1 MQKKLLVCAL
11 FLSCVFQHIY
21 TTEKEY
27 ESYPQIH
34 ILDDQSYIDL
44 LKEAQEDVALKHAM
58 TDEDHKEIRSVN
70 QKKPYTFIVFM
81 AADNDLHPFAWR
93 NLKHLELI
101 GSTEYIN
108 VIVQLN
114 IPGHYNPTRRYVVK
128 QGKRLLVDAD
138 PSINNVK
145 LNSGN
150 PHTLVDCVA
159 WAHKHYPADEFIID
173 LWNHGT
179 GPCDPGTSRTV
190 SATELFSLNPIS
202 NMLDLD
208 RSVGYLEYLSKR
220 ALQKEVLQRGICFD
234 ETFRSFMSNQ
244 DLDFALHEICTKVL
258 GKKIGILGFDACLMS
273 AVEIANIAKKYAKY
287 MVSSE
292 EVELAYGW
300 PYDAVLRPLVASALP
315 LKDLASHIVKSF
327 DNFYIPIT
335 PDYTLS
341 AINLAEVAALEAN
354 INNLAST
361 LIEALQTQKNDSVR
375 KAIRFA
381 KSRKYCVCFEEPS
394 YIDLGD
400 FYKNLIKFIDFIE
413 LGNKQNEAYLK
424 HRIKYFAAEG
434 ISLLEK
440 CVAENRTG
448 KNLSNAKG
456 LSIYFPEGQFA
467 HSYLKNPFAS
477 ENNWAVLIAKYLLA

>member
-1 MQKKLLVCAL
+1 MQKRILLVVAL
-11 FLSCVFQHIY
+11 VCSAQQPIY
-21 TTEKEY
+21 CYEKN
-27 ESYPQIH
+27 SDPSPQIH
-34 ILDDQSYIDL
+34 ILDDHSHL
-44 LKEAQEDVALKHAM
+44 EFLKEVQQDTALRNLM
-58 TDEDHKEIRSVN
+58 TNEDHEEMRGIN
-70 QKKPYTFIVFM
+70 PKKAYTFIIFM

-93 NLKHLELI
+93 NLKHLEAI
-101 GSTEYIN
+101 GSTEYVN

-138 PSINNVK
+138 TSLNNVK

-150 PHTLVDCVA
+150 PHTLIDCVA
-159 WAHKHYPADEFIID
+159 WAHKHYPADEVIID

-208 RSVGYLEYLSKR
+208 RSVGYLDYINKC
-220 ALQKEVLQRGICFD
+220 ALKKDVLQRGICFD
-234 ETFRSFMSNQ
+234 ETFRSYMTNQ

-258 GKKIGILGFDACLMS
+258 GKKIGIIGFDACLMS
-273 AVEIANIAKKYAKY
+273 AVEIANIGKKYAKY

-300 PYDAVLRPLVASALP
+300 PYDAVLKPLVSSALP

-327 DNFYIPIT
+327 DQFYTPIT

-341 AINLAEVAALEAN
+341 AINLAEVAPLEAN
-354 INNLAST
+354 IHNLASA
-361 LIEALQTQKNDSVR
+361 LIEAMQTQKNDSVR
-375 KAIRFA
+375 KAIRFS

-400 FYKNLIKFIDFIE
+400 FYKNLIKYIDFIE
-413 LGNKQNEAYLK
+413 LANKQNEIYLK
-424 HRIKYFAAEG
+424 HRIKHFATEG

-440 CVAENRTG
+440 CVVENRAG
-448 KNLSNAKG
+448 KNLKNARG

-477 ENNWAVLIAKYLLA
+477 ENNWAILIAKYLLE

>member
-1 MQKKLLVCAL
+1 MQKKSLLLVL
-11 FLSCVFQHIY
+11 FLNCIFQSLSA
-21 TTEKEY
+21 EKES
-27 ESYPQIH
+27 EISPQPH
-34 ILDDQSYIDL
+34 ILDDQAYIEL
-44 LKEAQEDVALKHAM
+44 LKEAQQDIALKHAM
-58 TDEDHKEIRSVN
+58 SNEDRTEVRSIN
-70 QKKPYTFIVFM
+70 PKKPYTFIVFM

-101 GSTEYIN
+101 GSTEYVN

-114 IPGHYNPTRRYVVK
+114 IPGHNNPTRRYVVK

-138 PSINNVK
+138 TSIHNVK

-150 PHTLVDCVA
+150 PHTLIDCVA
-159 WAHKHYPADEFIID
+159 WANKHYPAEEVIID

-208 RSVGYLEYLSKR
+208 RSVGYLEYVSNC

-234 ETFRSFMSNQ
+234 ETFRSYMTNQ
-244 DLDFALHEICTKVL
+244 DLEFALHEICTKVL
-258 GKKIGILGFDACLMS
+258 GKKIGIIGFDACLMS
-273 AVEIANIAKKYAKY
+273 AVEIASIGKKYAKY
-287 MVSSE
+287 MISSE

-300 PYDAVLRPLVASALP
+300 PYDAILRPLVSSALP
-315 LKDLASHIVKSF
+315 LKDFAAHIVKSF
-327 DNFYIPIT
+327 DAFYIPVT

-341 AINLAEVAALEAN
+341 AINLAEISALENN
-354 INNLAST
+354 IHNLAST
-361 LIEALQTQKNDSVR
+361 LIEALQSQKNESVK

-381 KSRKYCVCFEEPS
+381 KSRKHCICFEEPS

-413 LGNKQNEAYLK
+413 LHNKQNEAYLK

-440 CVAENRTG
+440 CVVENKAG
-448 KNLSNAKG
+448 KNLKNAKG

-467 HSYLKNPFAS
+467 HSYLKNSFAS
-477 ENNWAVLIAKYLLA
+477 ENNWAVLIAKYLLS

>member
-1 MQKKLLVCAL
+1 MQKKSLVL
-11 FLSCVFQHIY
+11 IMFLSFLFQNIY
-21 TTEKEY
+21 SAENDSEI
-27 ESYPQIH
+27 SPSIH
-34 ILDDQSYIDL
+34 ILDDQSYLEL
-44 LKEAQEDVALKHAM
+44 LKEAQHDITLKHMM
-58 TDEDHKEIRSVN
+58 TEEDHEEVRSVN
-70 QKKPYTFIVFM
+70 PKKRYTLINYM

-101 GSTEYIN
+101 GSTEHIN

-114 IPGHYNPTRRYVVK
+114 IPGKHNPTRRYIIK
-128 QGKRLLVDAD
+128 QGKRLLIDAD
-138 PSINNVK
+138 TSLNNIK

-150 PHTLVDCVA
+150 PHTLIDCVA
-159 WAHKHYPADEFIID
+159 WAHEHYPADEVILV

-179 GPCDPGTSRTV
+179 GSVGVGTSRSV

-208 RSVGYLEYLSKR
+208 RSVGYLDYVNKR
-220 ALQKEVLQRGICFD
+220 ALQIESLQKDICFD
-234 ETFRSFMSNQ
+234 DTFRSYLTNQ
-244 DLDFALHEICTKVL
+244 DLDFALHEICTKIL

-273 AVEIANIAKKYAKY
+273 AVEIANIGKKYAQY

-300 PYDAVLRPLVASALP
+300 PYDAILRPYVSCALP

-327 DNFYIPIT
+327 DSFYTTVT

-341 AINLAEVAALEAN
+341 AIDLSQVTTLETNIHNIASAL
-354 INNLAST
+354 ID
-361 LIEALQTQKNDSVR
+361 ALQTQKNDSVR
-375 KAIRFA
+375 KAIRFS
-381 KSRKYCVCFEEPS
+381 KSRKYCTCFEEPS

-413 LGNKQNEAYLK
+413 LANKQNEAYLK
-424 HRIKYFAAEG
+424 HRIKFFATEG

-440 CVAENRTG
+440 CVVENRTG
-448 KNLSNAKG
+448 KNLRNAKG

-467 HSYLKNPFAS
+467 HSYLRNSFAS
-477 ENNWAVLIAKYLLA
+477 ENNWAVLIVKYLLE